1 MIKISSTVNKTS
13 RICLEKGVETYAQKT
28 KDDEGAR

>member
-13 RICLEKGVETYAQKT
+13 KICLEKGVEAYAQKT
-28 KDDEGAR
+28 KDSEAAR